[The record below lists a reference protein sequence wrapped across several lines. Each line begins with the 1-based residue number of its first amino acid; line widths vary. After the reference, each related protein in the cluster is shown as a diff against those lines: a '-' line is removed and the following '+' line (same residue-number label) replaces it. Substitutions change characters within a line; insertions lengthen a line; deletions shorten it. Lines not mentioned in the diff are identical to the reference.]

1 MGCDIHLHVEYRRRK
16 EEKVV
21 IREAEYN
28 EEGNVVK
35 QELSYNLDTDWKKF
49 QAYGFEEFSD
59 RIYGMFAVLSNVRNY
74 NDLPPIEIRGFP
86 QDASIPVQLKYLLR
100 IVKDDEIEKYEDR
113 YDYSVCSESNANK
126 WGGKRFTINGDEY
139 TEHPDWHS
147 PNWCT
152 TAEMEHAIETV
163 FKENGKYSGD
173 YIAWLGLLGL
183 MKGLETDGRYEC
195 RAVYWFD
202 N

>member
-1 MGCDIHLHVEYRRRK
+1 MV
-16 EEKVV
+16 
-21 IREAEYN
+21 
-28 EEGNVVK
+28 
-35 QELSYNLDTDWKKF
+35 S
-49 QAYGFEEFSD
+49 
-59 RIYGMFAVLSNVRNY
+59 
-74 NDLPPIEIRGFP
+74 
-86 QDASIPVQLKYLLR
+86 
-100 IVKDDEIEKYEDR
+100 
-113 YDYSVCSESNANK
+113 
-126 WGGKRFTINGDEY
+126 
-139 TEHPDWHS
+139 DWHS